1 MKRQMEF
8 EKQIE
13 KQRQMEMER
22 EEQRRKAM
30 EQREVH
36 SRYVISV
43 YKSSYVSINCVVLV
57 YSLGWFWSS
66 ILTQFLYQFNSI
78 NKFKRRF
85 LQNVPTA
92 PYKKIK
98 SHI

>member
-43 YKSSYVSINCVVLV
+43 YKVHMFRLI
-57 YSLGWFWSS
+57 
-66 ILTQFLYQFNSI
+66 
-78 NKFKRRF
+78 
-85 LQNVPTA
+85 A
-92 PYKKIK
+92 
-98 SHI
+98 